1 MERYLNTITML
12 LSIFG
17 GIVVRLLG
25 GLDQLLD
32 VFLFLIIVDFITGW
46 IKAIATKELSSRIG
60 MLGIAKKVT
69 MLFVVA
75 VAVRVEKVVGNNLPI
90 REMVLI
96 FYIANEGLSFF
107 ENIATF
113 IPMPKKLKELFIQL
127 KNKDDSVEVVGTNV
141 ELSADCR
148 RNYFCLAIHLQV

>member
-113 IPMPKKLKELFIQL
+113 IPMPNKLKELFIQL
-127 KNKDDSVEVVGTNV
+127 KNKDD
-141 ELSADCR
+141 
-148 RNYFCLAIHLQV
+148 

>member
-60 MLGIAKKVT
+60 MLEIAKKVT

-127 KNKDDSVEVVGTNV
+127 KNKDD
-141 ELSADCR
+141 
-148 RNYFCLAIHLQV
+148 

>member
-107 ENIATF
+107 ESIATF

-127 KNKDDSVEVVGTNV
+127 KNKDD
-141 ELSADCR
+141 
-148 RNYFCLAIHLQV
+148 

>member
-96 FYIANEGLSFF
+96 FTLRTKDFLF

-127 KNKDDSVEVVGTNV
+127 KIKM
-141 ELSADCR
+141 
-148 RNYFCLAIHLQV
+148 IK

>member
-32 VFLFLIIVDFITGW
+32 VFLFLIIVVFITGW

-127 KNKDDSVEVVGTNV
+127 KNKDD
-141 ELSADCR
+141 
-148 RNYFCLAIHLQV
+148 

>member
-17 GIVVRLLG
+17 GIVIRLLG

-32 VFLFLIIVDFITGW
+32 VFLFLMIVDFITGW

-127 KNKDDSVEVVGTNV
+127 KNKDD
-141 ELSADCR
+141 
-148 RNYFCLAIHLQV
+148 

>member
-1 MERYLNTITML
+1 MERYLNTRTML

-127 KNKDDSVEVVGTNV
+127 KNKDD
-141 ELSADCR
+141 
-148 RNYFCLAIHLQV
+148 

>member
-60 MLGIAKKVT
+60 MLGIAKKV

-75 VAVRVEKVVGNNLPI
+75 VAVRVEKLW
-90 REMVLI
+90 
-96 FYIANEGLSFF
+96 
-107 ENIATF
+107 
-113 IPMPKKLKELFIQL
+113 
-127 KNKDDSVEVVGTNV
+127 GTI
-141 ELSADCR
+141 CQ
-148 RNYFCLAIHLQV
+148 FGKWF

>member
-17 GIVVRLLG
+17 RIVVRLLG

-127 KNKDDSVEVVGTNV
+127 KNKDD
-141 ELSADCR
+141 
-148 RNYFCLAIHLQV
+148 

>member
-90 REMVLI
+90 REMILI

-127 KNKDDSVEVVGTNV
+127 KNKDD
-141 ELSADCR
+141 
-148 RNYFCLAIHLQV
+148 

>member
-69 MLFVVA
+69 MLFLVS

-127 KNKDDSVEVVGTNV
+127 KNKDD
-141 ELSADCR
+141 
-148 RNYFCLAIHLQV
+148 

>member
-127 KNKDDSVEVVGTNV
+127 NNKDD
-141 ELSADCR
+141 
-148 RNYFCLAIHLQV
+148 

>member
-96 FYIANEGLSFF
+96 FTLRTKDFLF

-113 IPMPKKLKELFIQL
+113 IPMPK
-127 KNKDDSVEVVGTNV
+127 S
-141 ELSADCR
+141 
-148 RNYFCLAIHLQV
+148 

>member
-1 MERYLNTITML
+1 M
-12 LSIFG
+12 
-17 GIVVRLLG
+17 
-25 GLDQLLD
+25 
-32 VFLFLIIVDFITGW
+32 
-46 IKAIATKELSSRIG
+46 
-60 MLGIAKKVT
+60 T

-96 FYIANEGLSFF
+96 FTLRTKDFLF

-127 KNKDDSVEVVGTNV
+127 KNKDD
-141 ELSADCR
+141 
-148 RNYFCLAIHLQV
+148 

>member
-69 MLFVVA
+69 MLFVIA

-127 KNKDDSVEVVGTNV
+127 KNKDD
-141 ELSADCR
+141 
-148 RNYFCLAIHLQV
+148 

>member
-113 IPMPKKLKELFIQL
+113 ITMPKKLKELFIQL
-127 KNKDDSVEVVGTNV
+127 KNKDD
-141 ELSADCR
+141 
-148 RNYFCLAIHLQV
+148 

>member
-69 MLFVVA
+69 MLFVVS

-127 KNKDDSVEVVGTNV
+127 KNKDD
-141 ELSADCR
+141 
-148 RNYFCLAIHLQV
+148 

>member
-1 MERYLNTITML
+1 MECYLNTITML

-127 KNKDDSVEVVGTNV
+127 KNKDD
-141 ELSADCR
+141 
-148 RNYFCLAIHLQV
+148 

>member
-46 IKAIATKELSSRIG
+46 VKAIATKELSSRIG

-127 KNKDDSVEVVGTNV
+127 KNKDD
-141 ELSADCR
+141 
-148 RNYFCLAIHLQV
+148 

>member
-17 GIVVRLLG
+17 GIVIRLLG

-32 VFLFLIIVDFITGW
+32 VFLFLMIVDFITGW

-75 VAVRVEKVVGNNLPI
+75 LAVRIEKVVGNNLPI

-127 KNKDDSVEVVGTNV
+127 KNKDD
-141 ELSADCR
+141 
-148 RNYFCLAIHLQV
+148 

>member
-60 MLGIAKKVT
+60 MLGIAKKMT

-127 KNKDDSVEVVGTNV
+127 KNKDD
-141 ELSADCR
+141 
-148 RNYFCLAIHLQV
+148 

>member
-1 MERYLNTITML
+1 MEHYLNTITML

-127 KNKDDSVEVVGTNV
+127 KNKDD
-141 ELSADCR
+141 
-148 RNYFCLAIHLQV
+148 

>member
-32 VFLFLIIVDFITGW
+32 VFLFLNIVDFITGW

-127 KNKDDSVEVVGTNV
+127 KNKDD
-141 ELSADCR
+141 
-148 RNYFCLAIHLQV
+148 

>member
-113 IPMPKKLKELFIQL
+113 TPMPKKLKELFIQL
-127 KNKDDSVEVVGTNV
+127 KNKDD
-141 ELSADCR
+141 
-148 RNYFCLAIHLQV
+148 

>member
-1 MERYLNTITML
+1 MERYLNTITIL

-127 KNKDDSVEVVGTNV
+127 KNKDD
-141 ELSADCR
+141 
-148 RNYFCLAIHLQV
+148 

>member
-113 IPMPKKLKELFIQL
+113 IHMPKKLKELFIQL
-127 KNKDDSVEVVGTNV
+127 KNKDD
-141 ELSADCR
+141 
-148 RNYFCLAIHLQV
+148 

>member
-46 IKAIATKELSSRIG
+46 IKAIATKNCPVGLVCSELRKS
-60 MLGIAKKVT
+60 
-69 MLFVVA
+69 
-75 VAVRVEKVVGNNLPI
+75 
-90 REMVLI
+90 
-96 FYIANEGLSFF
+96 
-107 ENIATF
+107 
-113 IPMPKKLKELFIQL
+113 
-127 KNKDDSVEVVGTNV
+127 DDVICG
-141 ELSADCR
+141 CR
-148 RNYFCLAIHLQV
+148 SGSC

>member
-46 IKAIATKELSSRIG
+46 IKAITTKELSSRIG

-127 KNKDDSVEVVGTNV
+127 KNKDD
-141 ELSADCR
+141 
-148 RNYFCLAIHLQV
+148 

>member
-32 VFLFLIIVDFITGW
+32 VFLFLIIVDFISGW

-127 KNKDDSVEVVGTNV
+127 KNKDD
-141 ELSADCR
+141 
-148 RNYFCLAIHLQV
+148 

>member
-75 VAVRVEKVVGNNLPI
+75 VAVRVEKVEGNNLPI

-127 KNKDDSVEVVGTNV
+127 KNKDD
-141 ELSADCR
+141 
-148 RNYFCLAIHLQV
+148 

>member
-96 FYIANEGLSFF
+96 FYIANERLSFF

-127 KNKDDSVEVVGTNV
+127 KNKDD
-141 ELSADCR
+141 
-148 RNYFCLAIHLQV
+148 

>member
-113 IPMPKKLKELFIQL
+113 IPMPKKVKRVIY
-127 KNKDDSVEVVGTNV
+127 SVKK
-141 ELSADCR
+141 
-148 RNYFCLAIHLQV
+148 

>member
-75 VAVRVEKVVGNNLPI
+75 VAIRVEKVVGNNLPI

-127 KNKDDSVEVVGTNV
+127 KNKDD
-141 ELSADCR
+141 
-148 RNYFCLAIHLQV
+148 

>member
-46 IKAIATKELSSRIG
+46 IKAIPTKELSSRIG

-127 KNKDDSVEVVGTNV
+127 KNKDD
-141 ELSADCR
+141 
-148 RNYFCLAIHLQV
+148 

>member
-107 ENIATF
+107 ENI

-127 KNKDDSVEVVGTNV
+127 KNKDD
-141 ELSADCR
+141 
-148 RNYFCLAIHLQV
+148 

>member
-75 VAVRVEKVVGNNLPI
+75 VAVRVEKVVGNKLPI

-127 KNKDDSVEVVGTNV
+127 KNKDD
-141 ELSADCR
+141 
-148 RNYFCLAIHLQV
+148 

>member
-17 GIVVRLLG
+17 GIIVRLLG

-127 KNKDDSVEVVGTNV
+127 KNKDD
-141 ELSADCR
+141 
-148 RNYFCLAIHLQV
+148 